1 MDSIRSPHI
10 WSQSGFYQESI
21 RSPSGVYQ
29 ESIHF
34 IRSPSGVHQ
43 EYQDSW
49 WSPSGCVGECNLQH
63 SINNII
69 IHIVSD
75 IPFSLL
81 KVDHTVWDECPM
93 SCTCACTLT
102 SRIQVFPMDVAVI
115 LRPVITA
122 FRFLG
127 TCQLINSLYSCK
139 NSRIASVVHGL
150 NVPHRAPVLP

>member
-1 MDSIRSPHI
+1 MEIASGPGRSRSP
-10 WSQSGFYQESI
+10 YLLA
-21 RSPSGVYQ
+21 Y
-29 ESIHF
+29 
-34 IRSPSGVHQ
+34 
-43 EYQDSW
+43 
-49 WSPSGCVGECNLQH
+49 H

-115 LRPVITA
+115 LRPVVTA

-139 NSRIASVVHGL
+139 NSRVASAVHGL
-150 NVPHRAPVLP
+150 NDPHRAPVLPQIVHHRTVKHRPQVVSFLDGPISY